1 MYAHHNTD
9 FPDVLP
15 CNRNNCRCGNDN
27 NCMYY
32 NGSQNGHYNYV
43 AVQGTGDKESPFY
56 KCPSVAYDTF
66 NKEGVYDDQVL
77 GGGPGEPHLGAYND
91 LDPYGGV
98 NDPKGWYGPAPLSYV
113 EKPTCSGFPNNA
125 QMSPEAENRSC
136 DYDAAD
142 RYHKYR
148 KFQLVD
154 NTKNAHAKAQAQ
166 AEAEME
172 MAMQEESEAQ
182 NNKFHMIDNTN
193 DVRALRA
200 IAAKMV
206 IEAEEAEARRQA
218 EWISLVVL
226 AAIGLVILYLRNTGR
241 ISNQVALISGLSIL
255 VLFFL
260 QKMM

>member
-9 FPDVLP
+9 SPDVLP

-43 AVQGTGDKESPFY
+43 AVQGTGDKDSPFY
-56 KCPSVAYDTF
+56 PCPSVAYDTF

-77 GGGPGEPHLGAYND
+77 GGGPGEPKLGAYND

-125 QMSPEAENRSC
+125 EMSAEAENRSC
-136 DYDAAD
+136 DYDTAD

-148 KFQLVD
+148 KFQLVN
-154 NTKNAHAKAQAQ
+154 NTKDAPHN
-166 AEAEME
+166 
-172 MAMQEESEAQ
+172 
-182 NNKFHMIDNTN
+182 I
-193 DVRALRA
+193 RA
-200 IAAKMV
+200 AAANMV
-206 IEAEEAEARRQA
+206 MEAEEEMRRA
-218 EWISLVVL
+218 DFISFVILAVVL
-226 AAIGLVILYLRNTGR
+226 LALLYLRNTGR
-241 ISNQVALISGLSIL
+241 ISNQVGVITGISIL